1 MKPIRVLIVED
12 SAVVREHLRRII
24 SADPRLEVSG
34 IATSGE
40 EALELVVRLQP
51 DVISM
56 DIRLPGMQGIEATRR
71 IMSEHPTPIVIV
83 SAVDMEAMNLTM
95 QALRAGALAV
105 VEKPAAST
113 HEEYVALAGK
123 LCTQLAIMSQVQVV
137 RQRPLAHRIAAADSF
152 TRSTKRACKLLGI
165 GASTGGPSALMQV
178 LNGLGSDFMLPV
190 ALVQHMTPA
199 FLPGFAEWLE
209 RVTPFTV
216 CIVDQPTVLRPGT
229 IYLAPPKDF
238 HMVISGLTAFCDSAP
253 AIGGHRPS
261 ATALFSSMANSLG
274 SAAIGVLL
282 TGMGDDGAAG
292 IGELKRAGAYT
303 IAEDESTAVVFGMPG
318 AAVRLGAVHETLPLG
333 EIAPRLRRMVSENAE
348 AYR

>member
-12 SAVVREHLRRII
+12 SPVVREHLRRII
-24 SADPRLEVSG
+24 SADPRLEVAG

-40 EALELVVRLQP
+40 ESLELVVRLKP

-71 IMSEHPTPIVIV
+71 IMAEHPTPIVIV
-83 SAVDMEAMNLTM
+83 SGVDMEAMDLTM
-95 QALRAGALAV
+95 QALRAGALSV

-113 HEEYVALAGK
+113 HEHYGALAGK
-123 LCTQLAIMSQVQVV
+123 LCTQLVIMSQVQVV
-137 RQRPLAHRIAAADSF
+137 RQRPVARRVAPPDSV
-152 TRSTKRACKLLGI
+152 TRPAKTACRLLGI
-165 GASTGGPSALMQV
+165 AASTGGPSALMNL
-178 LNGLGSDFMLPV
+178 LNGLGRDFMLPIT
-190 ALVQHMTPA
+190 LVQHMTPT

-209 RVTPFTV
+209 RVTPFAV
-216 CIVDQPTVLRPGT
+216 SIVDQPAVLRPGT

-238 HMVISGLTAFCDSAP
+238 HMVINGLTAFCDGAP

-261 ATALFSSMANSLG
+261 ANAMFASMANSLG
-274 SAAIGVLL
+274 SAAVGVLL

-292 IGELKRAGAYT
+292 MRELKRAGAYT

-318 AAVRLGAVHETLPLG
+318 AAVRLGAVHETLPLN
-333 EIAPRLRRMVSENAE
+333 EIAPRVRRVVNENAE
-348 AYR
+348 AYL